1 MCAFLDT
8 SKEKNHPFQEGVLP
22 NLKGF
27 EQNSLHFGLSLGL
40 PLGLSFGVAFG
51 PSFWLSKIV
60 TV

>member
-1 MCAFLDT
+1 MRGCLHT

-27 EQNSLHFGLSLGL
+27 EQNSLHLGPSLEL
-40 PLGLSFGVAFG
+40 PLGLSLGVPFG